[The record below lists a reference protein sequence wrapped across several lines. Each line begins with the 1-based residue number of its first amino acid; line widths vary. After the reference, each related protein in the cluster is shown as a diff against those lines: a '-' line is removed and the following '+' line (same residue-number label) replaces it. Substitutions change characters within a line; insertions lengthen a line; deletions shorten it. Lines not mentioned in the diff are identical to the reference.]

1 MATGPH
7 EYTPGDQEYPVQ
19 LTSLADMLQWAQNW
33 ARSKSVWPLGYGL
46 ACCAIEMIASASA
59 PQYDLSRFGSEV
71 FRSSPRQ
78 ADLMI
83 AGYLLQFSYANVCK
97 HTPTENFVVAAS
109 LVGASKPKPFGLTPR
124 PQPSFRLRPSQYRR
138 RLDQAARSS
147 EGLPE
152 GHSDQHYDHDPARTD
167 NTGKRDSDT
176 QRSDH

>member
-1 MATGPH
+1 MGVLRRNLLITDWSLVRPQLGPFIVRSPSPNVH
-7 EYTPGDQEYPVQ
+7 SFPGCSLLALFSGGREFFQPGLPCSGRPGWRNIQ
-19 LTSLADMLQWAQNW
+19 LNSHIVPGNAAN
-33 ARSKSVWPLGYGL
+33 
-46 ACCAIEMIASASA
+46 
-59 PQYDLSRFGSEV
+59 
-71 FRSSPRQ
+71 
-78 ADLMI
+78 
-83 AGYLLQFSYANVCK
+83 LLQFSYANVCK

-176 QRSDH
+176 QRSDP